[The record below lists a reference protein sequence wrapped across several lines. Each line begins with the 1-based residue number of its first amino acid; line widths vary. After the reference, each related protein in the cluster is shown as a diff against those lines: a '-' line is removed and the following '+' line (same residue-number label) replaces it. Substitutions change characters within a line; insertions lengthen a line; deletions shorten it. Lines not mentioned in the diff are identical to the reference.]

1 MKVNNLLPAA
11 SPNEHDNRP
20 WELRNTFAAQRIQ
33 GFAGVRRRNSQL
45 FKFCFVPESFGS
57 GRGVRRLLAT
67 GPEEGPRPYRYG

>member
-11 SPNEHDNRP
+11 SPNEHDSRP

-33 GFAGVRRRNSQL
+33 GFAEFGAAIRSCSNSVS
-45 FKFCFVPESFGS
+45 FRKSFGS